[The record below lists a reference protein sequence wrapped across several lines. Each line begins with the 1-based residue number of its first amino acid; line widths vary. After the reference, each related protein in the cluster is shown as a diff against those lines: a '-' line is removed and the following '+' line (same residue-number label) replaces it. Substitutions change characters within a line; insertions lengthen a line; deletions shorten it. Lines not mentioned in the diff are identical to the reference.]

1 MFNLLK
7 AELKKVNPSGGAGK
21 KATNQKN
28 KNLLS
33 VNLTIDVPID
43 DMHHQK
49 IKRVWSLKSLLHS
62 NKPVPS
68 VIWIKSSF

>member
-49 IKRVWSLKSLLHS
+49 IKRVWSLKSLLYP
-62 NKPVPS
+62 NKPVPF